1 MVLNTQLL
9 LDKHRLNRQP
19 SLSWHWSL
27 LKCLRWI
34 YSMVFLQNPN
44 LLGKAVHHNP
54 LSLSPDS
61 LNCFGLD
68 SLPQSEETS
77 FLARSE
83 RCPQAGSHSHG
94 PLPIHQATIATAT
107 VRDCSRL
114 PGLPILPSINTCSYK
129 TGIWVLNSLSF
140 STGPLSSILAPTLQ
154 TLMSSPSSTS

>member
-1 MVLNTQLL
+1 
-9 LDKHRLNRQP
+9 
-19 SLSWHWSL
+19 
-27 LKCLRWI
+27 
-34 YSMVFLQNPN
+34 MVFLQNPN

-61 LNCFGLD
+61 RNCVGLD
-68 SLPQSEETS
+68 SLPQSGETS